1 MIILLRFLAGV
12 IVYLIMIA
20 IALAC
25 VIAPIVLW

>member
-12 IVYLIMIA
+12 IVYIIMIA

-25 VIAPIVLW
+25 IIGPIILW